1 MLFEIYR
8 RSAIAAHQIE
18 DRHPTLTPDFE
29 AKVKARSAVIRGTRK
44 AEERAATIKEL
55 DAKQAALTKTRK
67 EALGEKVEEPP
78 APIHDARGRG
88 RSSGASHRR
97 NGVLRPGIKRCHENA
112 VDDAKAM
119 RTWTGSVGESPIKS
133 GHGMVSQQ

>member
-78 APIHDARGRG
+78 APNPTMREAV
-88 RSSGASHRR
+88 AEVQAHRTEET
-97 NGVLRPGIKRCHENA
+97 VYFAP
-112 VDDAKAM
+112 
-119 RTWTGSVGESPIKS
+119 ESKD
-133 GHGMVSQQ
+133 VTKTR